1 MCIGNLPR
9 LCSII
14 LCHCNLCTVFIVI
27 TVYCNICIE
36 FYKENNRV
44 LYEKEIFGTCVDEV

>member
-1 MCIGNLPR
+1 MCIGKLPR